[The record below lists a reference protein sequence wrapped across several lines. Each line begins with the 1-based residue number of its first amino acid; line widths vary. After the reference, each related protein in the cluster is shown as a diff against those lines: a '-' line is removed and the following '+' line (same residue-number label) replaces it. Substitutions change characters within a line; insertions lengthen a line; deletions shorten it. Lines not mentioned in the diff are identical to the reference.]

1 MCDAI
6 KLGHLAVVDE
16 FMKHGF
22 TPSTALQGNHARK
35 LLESLV
41 GVARAGRWE
50 EVLDII
56 SQLPPFTI
64 QLARTFKELLRVAL
78 GARGGQD
85 VARILL
91 ENMVSLLCSVLA
103 NWSSLPCEEQ
113 YSFLS
118 LLRTTERHLLIT
130 RTFGPIQRLISFCC
144 SRQHSMD
151 TLVHLLCAT
160 GYSEGIKLLMDSS
173 GPSGAL
179 LEVEDSMQLGPHF
192 YAIYGGHL
200 DVLTVGRLS
209 SPPLLACIG
218 ALLYFSMAP
227 HVHLTAQTQ
236 FAVDGLTSAQRRYV
250 QHNLNALKPG
260 RCSFSTLYKDP
271 TLVHAYLRTVV
282 SVICGETCSKLLYA
296 QGEHL
301 FHPVLLLCLIPN
313 LEPLHPLM
321 EEIRN
326 CLQDHS
332 VEVSTQSILMEGSGI
347 TEEQCTGLHPLQV
360 ILERALSMF
369 ARAPCSGDGSSQQHT
384 CHTVMDLAVSFAS
397 AQTRR
402 TGAALLEDILAEYAH
417 SVPLV
422 TIHKAARRGLWKVVD
437 VASRRI
443 PKLQE
448 TWSFYTLANKEVA
461 NNYYAALST
470 ALRQGKMEVAA
481 SIYDTFL
488 LAVDE
493 SESCKQEWE
502 NRLLHLAIKYC
513 LLDRIAALMHG
524 NEYVFLGKRRTSLLE
539 AAAYYGRTEAV
550 QFLLHAGSLGAG
562 SREELFNSAAFH
574 AAKQNH
580 TGVLKY
586 LQEQVADVPQH
597 CAGRALHG
605 YAVPFWYQVLLGAA
619 EGGHPTLAARAVEAI
634 PLDNWDQLSSRS
646 EYFKIL
652 HWCGYWGMHD
662 LFRHI
667 PFAPSHIFVCLD
679 DGWESAWESAVAN
692 GHIGELYDKVPSFPC
707 FTEYVETRVNG
718 SLVGVEAEFSSYT
731 KEAVVDSMLTGSFHR
746 MMVAASTP
754 SPNNPEVPTGDL
766 CCMSKRLSSLT
777 GHCGF
782 FYYGCKY
789 AVLSIVDACVA
800 TLGRMAGRVLQ
811 YLYEE
816 IGVCPLHHVCKRK
829 GSSRVL
835 QALVKTLRDTNLSH
849 VASLLDK
856 AGDTPLALASRTG
869 ELESVKSLLQ
879 CEPRST
885 VYHTN
890 RYSGDSVLHEAVMG
904 GNCEVMEV
912 LCHALGSDVVECCF
926 ADNKVAISPLQ
937 LAFALGHHEQA
948 ALLIEMVGVGDE
960 RLRAPAITDISRNA
974 FGWFSLHMGKNSR
987 ETAHVQV
994 RVSTN
999 YLSKHRKFR
1008 SVKKTLREALKVG
1021 HSALAMCIVEASVG
1035 FAIDNNMVGFA
1046 ALDPQVMSYI
1056 IKNHCIS
1063 ERTLKSHMWTIDIC
1077 LALRNGRAE
1086 DAIRVIQFVH
1096 SEGVQ
1101 IDWERIFDVAQT
1113 APSVIPYLLQSQIHH
1128 VAPPDLCQKAIG
1140 VAAALGNLDSALLL
1154 LHHSHFCESKYQ
1166 TYELP
1171 HLPPIAELLLST
1183 PLSHEGILRA
1193 LFHSTV
1199 KDGAALS
1206 QQWLFHQW
1214 TEMEVRR
1221 VSQLFPGVWAERNP
1235 WHVPASSK
1243 HSIELHVE
1251 WESFENAMTATT
1263 RPKGSRA
1270 VVAPYFTEAVVFSPT
1285 VLGSLCI
1292 FLRHTK
1298 LKQPEWVGSPAATKL
1313 KCISSLTLSC
1323 TPSPSPPSF
1332 ETDVY
1337 GHARI
1342 TLSYMAD
1349 EGVML
1354 FPSEF
1359 QPTAPEL
1366 TLVPCVETIVSECM
1380 VRESVADIAWYM
1392 AEKIRKHFQKKVQVS
1407 INLDDMLAVVDKE
1420 RCNRFAIPVLRLLGD
1435 CHETLMIASKATHWN
1450 IILSSI
1456 VINIAVDKNKS
1467 EFKVSFSQ
1475 NRLTMDISVG
1485 DDVQDYLS
1493 GWLECL
1499 SMELSTRFSEIE
1511 MEYLQ
1516 RSLLSF
1522 ITSSFIQKIRKLAK
1536 CTLREET
1543 VKLYAVHDK
1552 HQNALNVHTQPFFVP
1567 YLKRFSKVKR
1577 ILKIFCN
1584 MVEALSS
1591 HATCSLVL
1599 RQSLCNGINLVF
1611 DESKHS
1617 AFHLQSNTPQ
1627 LHINPFD
1634 ISLKAYF
1641 LLYKSILH
1649 ELYPQAQ
1656 GTDDPGKGHIAP
1668 FACYVDLEHSQG
1680 LLSPRMNMENT
1691 FVIRFLD
1698 YANSPLTTAPNGR
1711 CTLSVTAVPQ
1721 AKGPRE
1727 CLKFGCSYSDWSS
1740 SSLSVQWSP
1749 RWYGQHKVAVL
1760 VNGVHISGS
1769 PWDVEVLRTRPAI
1782 RGRMKISENDGDC
1795 SPLT

>member
-173 GPSGAL
+173 GPGGAL

-200 DVLTVGRLS
+200 NVLTVGRLS

-539 AAAYYGRTEAV
+539 AAAYYGRTEVV

-662 LFRHI
+662 LFRRI
-667 PFAPSHIFVCLD
+667 PFAPSHIFVRLD

-789 AVLSIVDACVA
+789 AVLSIVDACVT

-974 FGWFSLHMGKNSR
+974 FGWFSLHLGKNSR

-994 RVSTN
+994 RVPTN

-1166 TYELP
+1166 TYKLP

-1214 TEMEVRR
+1214 TETEVRL
-1221 VSQLFPGVWAERNP
+1221 VS
-1235 WHVPASSK
+1235 
-1243 HSIELHVE
+1243 
-1251 WESFENAMTATT
+1251 
-1263 RPKGSRA
+1263 
-1270 VVAPYFTEAVVFSPT
+1270 
-1285 VLGSLCI
+1285 
-1292 FLRHTK
+1292 
-1298 LKQPEWVGSPAATKL
+1298 
-1313 KCISSLTLSC
+1313 
-1323 TPSPSPPSF
+1323 
-1332 ETDVY
+1332 
-1337 GHARI
+1337 
-1342 TLSYMAD
+1342 
-1349 EGVML
+1349 
-1354 FPSEF
+1354 
-1359 QPTAPEL
+1359 
-1366 TLVPCVETIVSECM
+1366 
-1380 VRESVADIAWYM
+1380 
-1392 AEKIRKHFQKKVQVS
+1392 
-1407 INLDDMLAVVDKE
+1407 
-1420 RCNRFAIPVLRLLGD
+1420 
-1435 CHETLMIASKATHWN
+1435 
-1450 IILSSI
+1450 
-1456 VINIAVDKNKS
+1456 
-1467 EFKVSFSQ
+1467 
-1475 NRLTMDISVG
+1475 
-1485 DDVQDYLS
+1485 
-1493 GWLECL
+1493 
-1499 SMELSTRFSEIE
+1499 
-1511 MEYLQ
+1511 
-1516 RSLLSF
+1516 
-1522 ITSSFIQKIRKLAK
+1522 
-1536 CTLREET
+1536 
-1543 VKLYAVHDK
+1543 
-1552 HQNALNVHTQPFFVP
+1552 
-1567 YLKRFSKVKR
+1567 
-1577 ILKIFCN
+1577 
-1584 MVEALSS
+1584 
-1591 HATCSLVL
+1591 
-1599 RQSLCNGINLVF
+1599 
-1611 DESKHS
+1611 
-1617 AFHLQSNTPQ
+1617 
-1627 LHINPFD
+1627 
-1634 ISLKAYF
+1634 
-1641 LLYKSILH
+1641 
-1649 ELYPQAQ
+1649 
-1656 GTDDPGKGHIAP
+1656 
-1668 FACYVDLEHSQG
+1668 
-1680 LLSPRMNMENT
+1680 
-1691 FVIRFLD
+1691 
-1698 YANSPLTTAPNGR
+1698 
-1711 CTLSVTAVPQ
+1711 
-1721 AKGPRE
+1721 
-1727 CLKFGCSYSDWSS
+1727 
-1740 SSLSVQWSP
+1740 
-1749 RWYGQHKVAVL
+1749 
-1760 VNGVHISGS
+1760 
-1769 PWDVEVLRTRPAI
+1769 
-1782 RGRMKISENDGDC
+1782 
-1795 SPLT
+1795 